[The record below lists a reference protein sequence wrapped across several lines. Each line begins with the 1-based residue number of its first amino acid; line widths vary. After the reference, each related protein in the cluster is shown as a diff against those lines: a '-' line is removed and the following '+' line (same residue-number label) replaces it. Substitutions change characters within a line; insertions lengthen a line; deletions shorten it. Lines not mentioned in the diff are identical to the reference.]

1 LIGHKSKISQ
11 EKIQESREAPLQQGK
26 DSSKALDFQA
36 FANDLQ
42 VVLLTG

>member
-1 LIGHKSKISQ
+1 LIGHKSNISQ
-11 EKIQESREAPLQQGK
+11 EKIQESREASLQLEK

-36 FANDLQ
+36 FTNDLQ